1 MVGLLL
7 IELTMSKLEEFELQ
21 TSRLMVLVLLCTQLL
36 RFELLESE
44 LPVFFLTVLT
54 NACFVVC

>member
-1 MVGLLL
+1 
-7 IELTMSKLEEFELQ
+7 MSKLEEFELQ

-54 NACFVVC
+54 TACFVVC